1 MGKIIP
7 MQNTCTLLR
16 EVQQNNRRAQRKL
29 YERYAPRL
37 LSVCH
42 WYIKDFEFAQD
53 AMSRAFLKIFNSIL
67 EFKGTEEKA
76 LYSWMRKITV
86 NECLDFLRSKMA
98 KNSFDYLEDLHEQIA
113 MPNLSQLT
121 EKELENILN
130 ILPTGCRIVF
140 VLYVLEDMKHHE
152 IAEKLGIS
160 VGTGKSQVAYAKK
173 ILKTNLSKET
183 LYAQ

>member
-1 MGKIIP
+1 
-7 MQNTCTLLR
+7 
-16 EVQQNNRRAQRKL
+16 
-29 YERYAPRL
+29 
-37 LSVCH
+37 
-42 WYIKDFEFAQD
+42 
-53 AMSRAFLKIFNSIL
+53 
-67 EFKGTEEKA
+67 
-76 LYSWMRKITV
+76 
-86 NECLDFLRSKMA
+86 MA

-113 MPNLSQLT
+113 MPDLSQLT
-121 EKELENILN
+121 EKELEN

-160 VGTGKSQVAYAKK
+160 VGTSKSQVAYAKK

>member
-7 MQNTCTLLR
+7 MQNASTLIHA
-16 EVQQNNRRAQRKL
+16 VQQNNCRAQREL
-29 YERYAPRL
+29 YERFAPRL

-76 LYSWMRKITV
+76 LYSWMQKIAV

-98 KNSFDYLEDLHEQIA
+98 KNSFNYLEDMHEQIA
-113 MPNLSQLT
+113 MPDLSQLT

-160 VGTGKSQVAYAKK
+160 VGTSKSQLAYAKN